1 MVVIAGDIFEL
12 WRAAR
17 REEFEM
23 LFKEKYKGRRR
34 GSSKIW
40 SFAIRAKGPVVA
52 ALLSHIRVVE
62 LHTVFFIW
70 YILDRPNP

>member
-23 LFKEKYKGRRR
+23 LFKEEYKGRRR
-34 GSSKIW
+34 MSSKI
-40 SFAIRAKGPVVA
+40 
-52 ALLSHIRVVE
+52 
-62 LHTVFFIW
+62 
-70 YILDRPNP
+70 